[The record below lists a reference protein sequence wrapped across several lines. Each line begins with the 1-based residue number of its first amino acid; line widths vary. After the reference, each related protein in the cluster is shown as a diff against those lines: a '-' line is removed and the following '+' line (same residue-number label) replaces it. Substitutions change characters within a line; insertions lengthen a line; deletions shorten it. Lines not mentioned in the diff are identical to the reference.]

1 MRHHSKESIGESNQG
16 PKSFTFGLHTFRMR
30 LHRNLK
36 MCLGRLKA
44 CSSPPEI
51 RRSAE
56 RQLSNLLLQLVDA
69 KIRHGLSHSDELWQ
83 LADTVLDPAMA
94 LEGTGAI
101 LLDHFRYRLAHVAM
115 RSRQW
120 SLAQQLLDTVLQ
132 GRGELR
138 LARIYQAFC
147 RSKLGQLHLD
157 DMALVS
163 LVHDL
168 VAAEQPSGPV
178 PLDLA
183 VQDPVTNMAE
193 LFLLLQDAPEH
204 VLDGLYDS
212 AQGDPLKRGLT
223 AGLTVLLVPQEG
235 EHSELI
241 MGEWLALRQVRE
253 LEEEGWLVVDNT
265 FPLGELGRNSPVEH
279 PDGKLGRAFMRA
291 GLQVLAKEAPAPMDR
306 KTVHERFFDGAGPG
320 LIGVPGGKGRQKD
333 RGKDSPNPVDL
344 DRVPAAILSRN
355 GKEVVDHCD
364 GCWKLRPPYAVISRD
379 ARRDWH
385 QLLPSSQ

>member
-1 MRHHSKESIGESNQG
+1 
-16 PKSFTFGLHTFRMR
+16 MR
-30 LHRNLK
+30 LHSNLK

-51 RRSAE
+51 GRSAE

-69 KIRHGLSHSDELWQ
+69 KIRHGMSHSDELRQ
-83 LADTVLDPAMA
+83 LAETVLDPALA

-101 LLDHFRYRLAHVAM
+101 LLDQFRYRLAHVAM
-115 RSRQW
+115 RSREW
-120 SLAQQLLDTVLQ
+120 SLAQQLLATVLQ

-147 RSKLGQLHLD
+147 SSKLGRPHLD
-157 DMALVS
+157 DVALTS
-163 LVHDL
+163 LVRDL
-168 VAAEQPSGPV
+168 VAAEQPSGPI

-212 AQGDPLKRGLT
+212 TQGDPLKRGLT
-223 AGLTVLLVPQEG
+223 SGLTVLLVPQEG
-235 EHSELI
+235 KHSELK
-241 MGEWLALRQVRE
+241 MGEWLALRQLGE
-253 LEEEGWLVVDNT
+253 LEADGWLVVDT
-265 FPLGELGRNSPVEH
+265 TVPLGELGRNSPVKH
-279 PDGKLGRAFMRA
+279 PGGRLGKPFMRA
-291 GLQVLAKEAPAPMDR
+291 GLQVLAQEAPAPMDPR
-306 KTVHERFFDGAGPG
+306 TVRERFFKEAGPG
-320 LIGVPGGKGRQKD
+320 LIGVRGQDDD
-333 RGKDSPNPVDL
+333 RGEKSDNPVEL

-355 GKEVVDHCD
+355 GQEVVDNCD
-364 GCWKLRPPYAVISRD
+364 GRWRLRPPYAVISRD

-385 QLLPSSQ
+385 QSLPSSQ